1 MIEDKDI
8 KIGAIVEIEE
18 KDFRLDTTRC
28 RPSCKGL
35 FRIAQLPAAPEQEV
49 KLSPLLDSS
58 YNFPADFFLSF
69 PKDRLKE
76 IATLV
81 EPENIGRKVYIGV
94 DPGKNG
100 GIAVLDSNG
109 NVVEV
114 SKMPETPQDLLAFLS
129 RHREGSRC
137 TLERVGGMP
146 GNGGSA
152 MFNFGKGYGHLQ
164 MALLALGIPT
174 EDVTPN
180 KWEKSYQLGTS
191 GKYTKTEWKNRLKAK
206 AQQLFPS
213 LGKRITLATCD
224 ALLIAE
230 YGRRRGL

>member
-58 YNFPADFFLSF
+58 LKFPADFFWSF

-81 EPENIGRKVYIGV
+81 DPETIGRRFYIGI
-94 DPGKNG
+94 DPGAHG
-100 GIAVLDSNG
+100 GIAVLDSG
-109 NVVEV
+109 GVVVEV
-114 SKMPETPQDLLAFLS
+114 RKMPETPQDLLEFLRRYRAES
-129 RHREGSRC
+129 FC

-191 GKYTKTEWKNRLKAK
+191 GKYTKTEWKNRLKGK